1 MTRPHEGSP
10 RSPDRHFLA
19 GAARASAGAVIFAL
33 PMLMTMEMWHLGVTM
48 GRGRLILLVVVS
60 VPLLVGLS
68 HVSGF
73 EETFDVKE
81 DIVDAFVAYAIGLS
95 AAAIVLSLVG
105 ALERDMPLGE
115 VTGKL
120 VVQAVPASIG
130 ALLAQ
135 SQLGGQQG
143 NGAAGEPRE
152 RSETEGAGER
162 RRPSTYAS
170 QLFLMAIGALF
181 LAFNVA
187 PTDEVAIVAQSITPW
202 QGLTILALSLVAMH
216 AFVYG
221 VEFRGQEQVPPGMS
235 GWGVLLRFTI
245 TGYALVLA
253 ICAYLLW
260 SFGRFDG
267 TGGFEC
273 LMLTVVLGLPAAVG
287 AAAARLI
294 L

>member
-1 MTRPHEGSP
+1 MSPSDRGSP

-19 GAARASAGAVIFAL
+19 GAARASAGAVLFAL
-33 PMLMTMEMWHLGVTM
+33 PMLMTREMWHLGFTM
-48 GRGRLILLVVVS
+48 ERGRLILLVVVS

-81 DIVDAFVAYAIGLS
+81 DILDAFVAYAIGLS
-95 AAAIVLSLVG
+95 AAAIVLSLLGVI
-105 ALERDMPLGE
+105 ERGMPLDE

-143 NGAAGEPRE
+143 NGTAK
-152 RSETEGAGER
+152 TQEGGGDAEDAGER

-181 LAFNVA
+181 LSFNIA
-187 PTDEVAIVAQSITPW
+187 PTREVAIVAQSITPW
-202 QGLTILALSLVAMH
+202 HGLTILALSLVAMH
-216 AFVYG
+216 AFVYTA
-221 VEFRGQEQVPPGMS
+221 EFHGQEQPPRGMS
-235 GWGVLLRFTI
+235 GWGVLLRFTV
-245 TGYALVLA
+245 TGYALVLL

-267 TGGFEC
+267 TGAFQS
-273 LMLTVVLGLPAAVG
+273 LMLVVVLGLPAAIG